1 MIVTTKIPAQGVIQ
15 ANEKYVYKI
24 MPPETP
30 EQGGNSTKYFRL
42 ATSMRRAL
50 EEAKNMGRNELA
62 LIAPEELEEEKARKY
77 IEIGARDIE
86 MKVNFYSKKTK
97 PNRNSWNK
105 EDRSVVIVNS
115 KDGKSYADLLKE
127 VKEGVEGANIQVNR
141 DWIRLHIRRKLKAIE
156 DQAKL
161 QNTEDITVRS
171 LRPTSIGTQNATV
184 ELQESIA
191 ESLIKTGHI
200 KVGWLSCTVR
210 ERIQLQRCYKCQ
222 QMGHVRQKCTGE
234 DRTGDCLRCG
244 KGGHNA
250 KECPEENEEFCHNC

>member
-1 MIVTTKIPAQGVIQ
+1 MIQNLIQ
-15 ANEKYVYKI
+15 K
-24 MPPETP
+24 TP
-30 EQGGNSTKYFRL
+30 GSATDVVAKGGGKKKNVHVLGLDTITHK
-42 ATSMRRAL
+42 
-50 EEAKNMGRNELA
+50 EE
-62 LIAPEELEEEKARKY
+62 
-77 IEIGARDIE
+77 
-86 MKVNFYSKKTK
+86 
-97 PNRNSWNK
+97 
-105 EDRSVVIVNS
+105 IV
-115 KDGKSYADLLKE
+115 
-127 VKEGVEGANIQVNR
+127 
-141 DWIRLHIRRKLKAIE
+141 KAIE

-222 QMGHVRQKCTGE
+222 QMGHVRENCTGE
-234 DRTGDCLRCG
+234 NRTGDCLRCG

-250 KECPEENEEFCHNC
+250 KECPEENEEFYHNCKRATEIAA